1 VANSRSSWTGS
12 KKKLELPTEAKRGL
26 IEPAHPRISIARQC
40 QLVGLPRA
48 SWYYQ
53 PTGGSW
59 ENLQLMRLLDEQ
71 YTRTPFYGVRRMT
84 AWLKAQ
90 GHVVHVKR
98 VARLRRVRGLEAIY
112 PKPRTSQ
119 RAPEHRVYPYV
130 LRGLSIRRVKHVWS
144 TDITYM
150 RLHSGF
156 IYWVAVLDWCSR
168 YVVSGAVSLTW
179 EVGLCVEALERALE
193 GAQPEIFNSDQGAQL
208 TSLDLTSRLEAA
220 GIQISRDGRG
230 RALDNIFVERLWRTV
245 KYEEV
250 SLNDDKTPKA
260 AVSGL
265 KPYFDFY
272 NRQRLHQALAYQT
285 PATVYF
291 GG

>member
-1 VANSRSSWTGS
+1 M
-12 KKKLELPTEAKRGL
+12 
-26 IEPAHPRISIARQC
+26 EPAHPRISMARQG

-53 PTGGSW
+53 PTGVSW

-90 GHVVHVKR
+90 GHGGNVKR
-98 VARLRRVRGLEAIY
+98 VARLLRVMGLEAIY

-119 RAPEHRVYPYV
+119 RAPEQRVYPYW
-130 LRGLSIRRVKHVWS
+130 LRGLSIRRVNHVWS
-144 TDITYM
+144 TAITYM
-150 RLHSGF
+150 RLQSGF
-156 IYWVAVLDWCSR
+156 ISLVAGLDGFSR
-168 YVVSGAVSLTW
+168 YVVSWAVSLTLA
-179 EVGLCVEALERALE
+179 VGCCVEALERALE
-193 GAQPEIFNSDQGAQL
+193 GAQPEIFNSDQGAQF
-208 TSLDLTSRLEAA
+208 TSLDFTSRLEAA
-220 GIQISRDGRG
+220 GIQSSLDGRG
-230 RALDNIFVERLWRTV
+230 RALDNLFVERLGRTV
-245 KYEEV
+245 KDEEV
-250 SLNDDKTPKA
+250 YLNDDETPKV

-265 KPYFDFY
+265 KQYFDLY

-285 PATVYF
+285 PASVYV